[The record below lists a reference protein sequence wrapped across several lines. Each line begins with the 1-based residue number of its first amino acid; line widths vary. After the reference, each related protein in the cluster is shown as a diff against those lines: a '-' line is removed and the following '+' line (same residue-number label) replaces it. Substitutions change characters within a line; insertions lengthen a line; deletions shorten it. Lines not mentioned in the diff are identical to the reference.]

1 MSEGRNSTT
10 RRGRRPGESGTR
22 SAILTAARR
31 LFAEQGYDS
40 ASIRDI
46 ASAAGVDPALIHHY
60 FGNKDSLFTAAMRL
74 PNLPE
79 LLGGALAANPSAA
92 AEGRLGEVL
101 VRTVIRIW
109 EDKSLQRTAT
119 GLLRSALTHDRASG
133 MLRDFVRRA
142 ILGRVADRIDAP
154 DRELRV
160 SLVASQ
166 VIGLLMTR
174 YILRVEPIASLNDE
188 QLVQAVAPTL
198 QRYIS
203 GDLCSPPTK

>member
-1 MSEGRNSTT
+1 MSGTQGRGT

-22 SAILTAARR
+22 SAILTAARK

-46 ASAAGVDPALIHHY
+46 ASAAGVDPALVHHY
-60 FGNKDSLFTAAMRL
+60 YGSKDSLFAAAMRL

-79 LLGGALAANPSAA
+79 LVGGALAANPSAA
-92 AEGRLGEVL
+92 SDGRLGELL
-101 VRTVIRIW
+101 VRTIIRIW
-109 EDKSLQRTAT
+109 EDKTLQRTAI
-119 GLLRSALTHDRASG
+119 GLLRSALTHERAG
-133 MLRDFVRRA
+133 AMLRDFVRGA
-142 ILGRVADRIDAP
+142 ILARVADRIDAP

-166 VIGLLMTR
+166 VVGLLMTR
-174 YILRVEPIASLNDE
+174 YILRMEPIASLDGE
-188 QLVQAVAPTL
+188 ELVRAAGPTL

-203 GDLCSPPTK
+203 GDLAGPPPA